1 MPDYC
6 ALLYVFWMEKPM
18 KLSLKSIATVSALS
32 AVAFVPM
39 LLSASPASA
48 QMAGSYIGAGIAAG
62 VTEDAAGDTSFGAN
76 IQGRFD
82 VPVAP
87 ISVRGA
93 ALISDSAAL
102 MPLVTYDIGIAPG
115 ANLYIGGGYSFVTD
129 EGRSTPLGD
138 RSAPVATV
146 GVEAAIRRNIVL
158 YGDAKVG
165 FDAYRNSNDA
175 AVSLQVG
182 AAYRF

>member
-1 MPDYC
+1 
-6 ALLYVFWMEKPM
+6 M
-18 KLSLKSIATVSALS
+18 KFSVKSIATVSALS
-32 AVAFVPM
+32 ALAAAPILF
-39 LLSASPASA
+39 SAGPASA
-48 QMAGSYIGAGIAAG
+48 QMAGSYIGAGISAG
-62 VTEDAAGDTSFGAN
+62 VTEDADGDTSFGAN
-76 IQGRFD
+76 VQGRFD

-102 MPLVTYDIGIAPG
+102 IPLVTYDFGIAPG
-115 ANLYIGGGYSFVTD
+115 TNLYVGGGYSFVTD

-138 RSAPVATV
+138 RNAPVVTV
-146 GVEAAIRRNIVL
+146 GVESALRRNIVL

-165 FDAYRNSNDA
+165 FDAYENSNDA

>member
-1 MPDYC
+1 
-6 ALLYVFWMEKPM
+6 M

-32 AVAFVPM
+32 ALAVVSV

-48 QMAGSYIGAGIAAG
+48 QMSGSYIGAGVAVG
-62 VTEDAAGDTSFGAN
+62 VTEDSDFGAN
-76 IQGRFD
+76 VQGRFD

-102 MPLVTYDIGIAPG
+102 MPLVTYDIGIAPST
-115 ANLYIGGGYSFVTD
+115 NLYIGGGYSFVTE
-129 EGRSTPLGD
+129 EGESTPLGD

-146 GVEAAIRRNIVL
+146 GLETAIRRNIVL

-165 FDAYRNSNDA
+165 FDAFENSNDT